1 MHISLASLTAD
12 ADAAPL
18 SEAVEEVR
26 VDDGTVEVAWAGGTA
41 RTRITFEPV
50 EVRHTER

>member
-1 MHISLASLTAD
+1 MHVALACLTAD

-18 SEAVEEVR
+18 PEAVDEVR
-26 VDDGTVEVAWAGGTA
+26 VADGAVETVWADGA